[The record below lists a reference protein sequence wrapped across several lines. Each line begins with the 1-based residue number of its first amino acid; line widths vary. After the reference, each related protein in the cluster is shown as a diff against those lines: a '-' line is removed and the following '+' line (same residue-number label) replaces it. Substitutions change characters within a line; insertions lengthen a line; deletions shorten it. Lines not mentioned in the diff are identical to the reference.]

1 MKENVEKI
9 KPNGTLEG
17 NIFLLIRSNKLN
29 CRPTSS
35 PEKQGETL
43 HVHVGLSSPLH
54 FALQVTGSET
64 GEVRVRHDL
73 QWVQLKTFSS
83 WVFFNHILPQPGLS
97 MRVGAEPGVSDRTL
111 STSSCC

>member
-35 PEKQGETL
+35 PEKQGETAEDCPL
-43 HVHVGLSSPLH
+43 VRICLKRWLQKLSHPNL
-54 FALQVTGSET
+54 
-64 GEVRVRHDL
+64 
-73 QWVQLKTFSS
+73 
-83 WVFFNHILPQPGLS
+83 IL
-97 MRVGAEPGVSDRTL
+97 SD
-111 STSSCC
+111 C